1 MEFRSIRSG
10 TKEALESKHYNI
22 GVGIS
27 LGNKW
32 FTPENIAQ
40 LVKWAL
46 QYTKQHVVVYVA
58 DSIHAINI
66 EVRDRRSPM
75 SAVKKAMK
83 LGDDILKSVKERVD
97 LELSDADKSR
107 IYYAKWEELHT
118 DEYNKKLEYLYG
130 KYENDTKFKGAVL
143 DLVEGFVSNE
153 VKQFSKEDKVR
164 LGSYIIEELPEIVS
178 RRPIGGIAYDAYAY
192 PHDGELPKFVE
203 MLQSG
208 EIFPEIRENIMDTEP
223 RVFIEVR

>member
-10 TKEALESKHYNI
+10 TKEALESKQYNI

-32 FTPENIAQ
+32 FTADNILG
-40 LVKWAL
+40 LVKWSL
-46 QYTKQHVVVYVA
+46 GHTKEHVVVYVA

-75 SAVKKAMK
+75 SAVKKALK
-83 LGDDILKSVKERVD
+83 LGGDILKSVRERVD

-107 IYYAKWEELHT
+107 VYYAKWEELHT
-118 DEYNKKLEYLYG
+118 SEYNKKLEYLYG
-130 KYENDTKFKGAVL
+130 KYEEDTEFKRAIL
-143 DLVEGFVSNE
+143 SLVEGFVNNE
-153 VKQFSKEDKVR
+153 VKQFSEEDKVR

-178 RRPIGGIAYDAYAY
+178 RSPIASIKFDAYAY

-208 EIFPEIRENIMDTEP
+208 RIFPEIRENIMDTEP
-223 RVFIEVR
+223 KVFIEVR